1 MTIRVINLTYDL
13 IIFDCDGTLVDS
25 ESVYSVITSEL
36 LTEAGF
42 PEYTPAVCN
51 TLFAGLSW
59 GEMRIWLEEKH
70 RQPMPEN
77 IVHRYTEIARER
89 MEAEIK
95 PVHGV
100 HDVLSGLQGN
110 IKICVASNGE
120 RGNVLR
126 SLKVTKVLDFFH
138 EPHVF
143 TRIQVE
149 RPKPA
154 PDIFLHAAEVM
165 GAAPEK
171 TLVIEDSHVGV
182 TAARAANMDV
192 VGFTGTAHHP
202 GNHELR
208 LKEAG
213 AHGIIDSLIHIPVL
227 LKHGKGW
234 KKC

>member
-1 MTIRVINLTYDL
+1 MSSYDL

-25 ESVYSVITSEL
+25 ERVYSVITSEL

-51 TLFAGLSW
+51 SLFAGLSW
-59 GEMRIWLEEKH
+59 SEMRIWLEEKH

-95 PVHGV
+95 AVHGA
-100 HDVLSGLQGN
+100 HDVLSGLEGGN
-110 IKICVASNGE
+110 IKTCVASNGE

-126 SLKVTKVLDFFH
+126 SLKVTKVLDFFP

-154 PDIFLHAAEVM
+154 PDIFLYAAESM
-165 GAAPEK
+165 GCAPEK

-182 TAARAANMDV
+182 TAALAANMDV
-192 VGFTGTAHHP
+192 VGFTGTAHHQ
-202 GNHELR
+202 GSHELR

-213 AHGIIDSLIHIPVL
+213 AHGIIDSLIHIPAIL
-227 LKHGKGW
+227 RHGKGW
-234 KKC
+234 KKG